1 MAVFT
6 LTQGKT
12 LIYHLVNYFIGKFN
26 DFRFCSTNVIIP
38 PTPPLFC
45 FQSRFFTLRTIY
57 FTHGKYYRFRIIF
70 LHEKDGF
77 KIFNHTGSTMAKWVF
92 RIDSDRHKNASKIL
106 FKGDF
111 GLKSIEISRCKQL
124 SDWSAIQSWIDFF

>member
-1 MAVFT
+1 MIFR
-6 LTQGKT
+6 LMKNNEFIIN
-12 LIYHLVNYFIGKFN
+12 LISLSATDTVQCTI
-26 DFRFCSTNVIIP
+26 V
-38 PTPPLFC
+38 FC

-92 RIDSDRHKNASKIL
+92 KIDSDRHKNASKIL